1 MTSACPIWSR
11 DLPARRAARRGC
23 GRPPYLH
30 EARQIR
36 DPWNYPL
43 SFALGDQREIWLLA
57 LGAAIVEAPF
67 PSSLPRH
74 EGGFQM
80 KKPAWT
86 ISATRID
93 TSKTDSLPEETD
105 LGIENATRVI
115 EALEKDGFTIKVRS
129 EIAERPQS

>member
-1 MTSACPIWSR
+1 
-11 DLPARRAARRGC
+11 
-23 GRPPYLH
+23 
-30 EARQIR
+30 
-36 DPWNYPL
+36 
-43 SFALGDQREIWLLA
+43 
-57 LGAAIVEAPF
+57 
-67 PSSLPRH
+67 
-74 EGGFQM
+74 M